1 LYSGGFGTIT
11 PETTGAAGQRSG
23 TFVARITF

>member
-11 PETTGAAGQRSG
+11 PETTGAVNPRAG
-23 TFVARITF
+23 TIVARITF